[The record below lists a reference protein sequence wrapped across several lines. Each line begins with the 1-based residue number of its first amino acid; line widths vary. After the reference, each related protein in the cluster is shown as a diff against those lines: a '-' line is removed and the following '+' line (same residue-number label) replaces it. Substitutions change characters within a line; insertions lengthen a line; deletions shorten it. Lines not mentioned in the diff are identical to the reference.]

1 MQLTANVRQTR
12 QSRAGKSGQF
22 IRSGSYANGFNRKL
36 LRGMKLT
43 ATLLVIT
50 CLHAAAHMKG
60 QTVTLSVKNVPVQKV
75 FREVSRQTGISI
87 VYNEGMFE
95 GLKPV
100 TIKVNQVAIKDV
112 LEQCFQGQP
121 FEYNLLGNTIVIKKK
136 PDALVPFTGI
146 IMPLPPPP
154 PVRGKVLNEKGE
166 GIAGANVQVKGSRK
180 GTTTGANGEFTIEAD
195 KGDKLIISYVGY
207 FSQEVA
213 VGDDKNITISLA
225 MNTQN
230 LGELV
235 VTALGIQRR
244 SKSLTYSTQ
253 KVTNAELTTV
263 KDINPINSLNGK
275 VAGLQINRSASG
287 LGGSARVV
295 LRGQKSTRENQP
307 LYVID
312 GVPMANI
319 IGSQPTDVWG
329 QSSGINSIGRDGGDV
344 LSSINPEDIESITV
358 LKGAS
363 AAALYGSQAG
373 NGVILITTKKGKSG
387 IAKIDFSSNFTLEK
401 PMYYPELQYDY
412 KQTGKDNI
420 YSWGD
425 AQSSPDHVKP
435 FFKTGNTWINTLSL
449 TAGNEKAQT
458 YFSYSNTSNKGILP
472 TSELDQHTFN
482 FRETAKLLNDKLTL
496 DANILFSTQKI
507 HNRPSSG
514 LYFNPLTGLYLFP
527 RGLNFDDYKN
537 FEVYSSK
544 RNLMLQ
550 NWWNINDDKGD
561 VGQDN
566 QQNPYWVVN
575 RNLSIGKKD
584 NLFSSITLKY
594 PITKWLSVQARG
606 SLNRNYDN
614 YEFKAYASTQIT
626 LSDANG
632 RYTVDRLT
640 NTLLYG
646 DLIFSGNADI
656 SQKIGFNFNAGTSIN
671 DLKQDR
677 DFIDT
682 KGGDLRFAN
691 IFTLGNVNLNPSLL
705 VQPTGLRRQVQSIFG
720 TATFDYDDK
729 IYLDLTARNDW
740 SSTLAF
746 TPKVNSGYPYFS
758 AGLNTIITDLVQLPA
773 VFSYGKLRLSY
784 AKVGNDVTPFS
795 TRPTYTITSGNYG
808 SIQAGPYKGAYLKPE
823 DTRSL
828 EIGTEW
834 RLFSNRLSLDFTWY
848 KSNTKDQY
856 FEFGAPL
863 GSGLSQFFVNA
874 GDIENKGLELALS
887 YEVIRNTN
895 LKWTSAVNFTRNRN
909 KVLKLLPELG
919 GQYEI
924 TKAGVN
930 NYSLR
935 IREGGSFGD
944 IYGKKFMRADDGS
957 IVVDDNGR
965 PQGAATF
972 DFLGNPNPKF
982 MAGWSN
988 TIEVK
993 DFIITALIDGRFG
1006 GKVMSITQA
1015 ILDEYGVSKVTAD
1028 ARKSGGVQ
1036 IDATKA
1042 SGGKWG
1048 GAIPAEVFYT
1058 TVGGRAGITEYYMYD
1073 ATNVRLRE
1081 LSLSYKVP
1089 LQSNTIKDI
1098 RVGLVARNL
1107 FFITKDAPY
1116 DPELSMSTGN
1126 GLQGIDV
1133 FSLPATRSFGVSA
1146 RCSF

>member
-1 MQLTANVRQTR
+1 MQLTANVRK
-12 QSRAGKSGQF
+12 SRYGGTGKSGLF

-43 ATLLVIT
+43 ATLLLIT

-60 QTVTLSVKNVPVQKV
+60 QTVTLSLKNVPVQKV

-100 TIKVNQVAIKDV
+100 TIKVNQMAIKDV
-112 LEQCFQGQP
+112 LELCFQGQP

-136 PDALVPFTGI
+136 PVDIAPFAGI
-146 IMPLPPPP
+146 LALPPPP
-154 PVRGKVLNEKGE
+154 PVKGKVLNENGE

-180 GTTTGANGEFTIEAD
+180 GTTTDANGEFSIEAN

-207 FSQEVA
+207 SAKEIT
-213 VGDDKNITISLA
+213 VGDDKTITISLA
-225 MNTQN
+225 LNTQN

-253 KVTNAELTTV
+253 KVTNADLTTV

-307 LYVID
+307 LFVID

-319 IGSQPTDVWG
+319 VGSQPTDVWG

-344 LSSINPEDIESITV
+344 LSTINPEDIESITV

-387 IAKIDFSSNFTLEK
+387 TAKIDFSSNFTVEK
-401 PMYYPELQYDY
+401 PMYHPELQYDY

-435 FFKTGNTWINTLSL
+435 FFETGSTWINTLSL

-458 YFSYSNTSNKGILP
+458 YFSYSNTNNKGILP

-482 FRETAKLLNDKLTL
+482 FRETAKFLNDKLTV
-496 DANILFSTQKI
+496 DANILFSTQKV

-514 LYFNPLTGLYLFP
+514 LYFNALTGLYLFP
-527 RGLNFDDYKN
+527 RGLDFNSFQDFQY
-537 FEVYSSK
+537 YSPL
-544 RNLMLQ
+544 RNLHLQ
-550 NWWNINDDKGD
+550 NWWNINYDKGA

-566 QQNPYWVVN
+566 QQNPYWVLH
-575 RNLSIGKKD
+575 RNLSDGKKD

-594 PITKWLSVQARG
+594 PLTKWLNVQARG
-606 SLNRNYDN
+606 SINRNYDN
-614 YEFKAYASTQIT
+614 YEFKAFAGTQIT
-626 LSDANG
+626 LADSNG

-640 NTLLYG
+640 STLLYG
-646 DLIFSGNADI
+646 DLIFSGNA
-656 SQKIGFNFNAGTSIN
+656 KLTPTIGFNFNAGTSIN

-677 DFIDT
+677 DFFDT
-682 KGGDLRFAN
+682 KGSDLRFAN
-691 IFTLGNVNLNPSLL
+691 IFTLSNVNLTPTFMVN
-705 VQPTGLRRQVQSIFG
+705 PTGSRRQVQSIFA
-720 TATFDYDDK
+720 TTTFDYDDK
-729 IYLDLTARNDW
+729 VYLDLTARNDW
-740 SSTLAF
+740 SSTLAY
-746 TPKVNSGYPYFS
+746 TPKMNSGYTYFS
-758 AGLNTIITDLVQLPA
+758 AGLNTIITDLLQFPA
-773 VFSYGKLRLSY
+773 LFDYGKLRLSY
-784 AKVGNDVTPFS
+784 AKVGNDVAAFATL
-795 TRPTYTITSGNYG
+795 PTYGLTAGNT
-808 SIQAGPYKGAYLKPE
+808 SIQAGPYRGNYLKPE
-823 DTRSL
+823 DTRSF

-834 RLFSNRLSLDFTWY
+834 RMLSNRLNLDFTWY

-856 FEFGAPL
+856 FEFNAPL
-863 GSGLSQFFVNA
+863 GSGLSKFFVNA
-874 GDIENKGLELALS
+874 GDIENKGIELTLS

-895 LKWTSAVNFTRNRN
+895 LKWTSSLNLTRNRN
-909 KVLKLLPELG
+909 KVIKLLPELG
-919 GQYEI
+919 GQYDI
-924 TKAGVN
+924 TMAGVN

-944 IYGKKFMRADDGS
+944 IYGKKFMRANDSS
-957 IVVDDNGR
+957 IIVDDNGR
-965 PQGAATF
+965 PQGGAF
-972 DFLGNPNPKF
+972 EFLGNPNPKF

-988 TIEVK
+988 TIQVK

-1028 ARKSGGVQ
+1028 ARRNGGVQ

-1042 SGGKWG
+1042 SGGKWS
-1048 GAIPAEVFYT
+1048 GAIPAETFYT

-1081 LSLSYKVP
+1081 LSVSYKLP
-1089 LQSNTIKDI
+1089 MQSKTIKDI
-1098 RVGLVARNL
+1098 RLGLVARNL
-1107 FFITKDAPY
+1107 FFITKEAPY

-1133 FSLPATRSFGVSA
+1133 FSLPATRSFGLSV